1 MNQKKYWSK
10 IYVYAKVLVFNA
22 RIFSA
27 KKKRHPGGAA
37 FRLVNLE
44 NMRTII
50 KELTLHFD
58 LQLFR
63 YEQICRLQNRFPKS
77 YH

>member
-1 MNQKKYWSK
+1 MGIREIDCFGVGKK
-10 IYVYAKVLVFNA
+10 VVLPKNF
-22 RIFSA
+22 RA

-58 LQLFR
+58 LQLLR
-63 YEQICRLQNRFPKS
+63 YEQICRLQNHSPKS
-77 YH
+77 CH